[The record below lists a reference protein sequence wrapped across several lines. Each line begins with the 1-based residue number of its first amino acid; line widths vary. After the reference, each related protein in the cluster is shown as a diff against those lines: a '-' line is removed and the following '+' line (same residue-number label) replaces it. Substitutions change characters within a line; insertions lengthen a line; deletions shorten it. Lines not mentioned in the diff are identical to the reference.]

1 MHGLLNL
8 SKFQELHFIFPLVN
22 SVVLLGDCT
31 IVYRLAK
38 ASGCMRHVIFYLCI
52 EVEDSNNGFKS
63 NLAKEE
69 KPVQFPKSIHSL
81 DSRFPKF

>member
-22 SVVLLGDCT
+22 SMVLLGDCT

-38 ASGCMRHVIFYLCI
+38 ASGCMRHAIFYLCI
-52 EVEDSNNGFKS
+52 EAEDCNNGFKS